1 MDQNQTRAR
10 MIGKLQMALKN
21 LRSQGNS
28 KANIP
33 LLSADFLLSQLILIS
48 KQSKGKR
55 ISSKLLID
63 SALKVM
69 NTSKAKRLRFKMTQT
84 TSSVSVT
91 L

>member
-1 MDQNQTRAR
+1 MDQNQTQAQ

-28 KANIP
+28 KANIR

-63 SALKVM
+63 SVLKVM

>member
-1 MDQNQTRAR
+1 
-10 MIGKLQMALKN
+10 MIGKLQMVLKN
-21 LRSQGNS
+21 LKSQGYS
-28 KANIP
+28 KAKIP

-48 KQSKGKR
+48 KQIKGKR